1 MSVGVSLFPS
11 LLIYKSV
18 SCVIVDA
25 MLLCQC
31 PHLPNDPV
39 HGFLVLRAVW
49 IKVEVLV
56 SFEVA
61 FLLGDA
67 QQPVWRRGLSNEV
80 EDSAHFFGEV
90 GQQLLV
96 LDDVHGCVG
105 LGQPHLQ
112 HQPPGNTLGLHKP
125 VPLGIAYM

>member
-1 MSVGVSLFPS
+1 MIKGTKIAPPLSSCSYLTVNISLSLS

-25 MLLCQC
+25 MLLCQR

-39 HGFLVLRAVW
+39 HGFLVLRAVR
-49 IKVEVLV
+49 IKVQVLV
-56 SFEVA
+56 SLEVA

-67 QQPVWRRGLSNEV
+67 QQPAWRCGLSNEV

-96 LDDVHGCVG
+96 LDNVHGRVG

-112 HQPPGNTLGLHKP
+112 H
-125 VPLGIAYM
+125 